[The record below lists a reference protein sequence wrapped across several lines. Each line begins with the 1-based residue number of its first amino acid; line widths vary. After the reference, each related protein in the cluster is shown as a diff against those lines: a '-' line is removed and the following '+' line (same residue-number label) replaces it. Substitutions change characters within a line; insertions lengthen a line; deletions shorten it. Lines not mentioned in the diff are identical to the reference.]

1 MRFSVYFIVYVDLLY
16 FFFFF
21 FLMIRRPPRST
32 LFPYTTLFRSQQI
45 GRFSAEFVARR
56 VEKLRVLTRS
66 DAAQQKRMD
75 VHGAKARRPF
85 EPPQPS
91 RDMFGRRRLPA
102 PVARQIRGVRH
113 HHASTQVTGR
123 AHFTTTGGRSS
134 TLPVPCLLVVKQN
147 ATCHVIALGG
157 CKGRHGPRSQVRQH
171 GNGTG
176 SRSPRASIDGLV
188 FFLPG
193 KEIFTIWPE
202 EYKAVDRSTRGA
214 ASRAIAMLPHLA
226 PRSMSSLTSA

>member
-1 MRFSVYFIVYVDLLY
+1 MFSEQNRGIACRGPRPPFRRDVLLDRALQKMRQEESGCLKFSVNV
-16 FFFFF
+16 
-21 FLMIRRPPRST
+21 RRRLSSSGYPHS
-32 LFPYTTLFRSQQI
+32 SQQI

-123 AHFTTTGGRSS
+123 AHFTTAGGRSS

-157 CKGRHGPRSQVRQH
+157 CKGRHEPRSQVRQH
-171 GNGTG
+171 GNG
-176 SRSPRASIDGLV
+176 REAAPRVL
-188 FFLPG
+188 
-193 KEIFTIWPE
+193 
-202 EYKAVDRSTRGA
+202 RSTA
-214 ASRAIAMLPHLA
+214 LY
-226 PRSMSSLTSA
+226 SSGHMVKISFPGRFWGYFEIRTSGKG